1 MKREKLIAVISAICL
16 AAGLM
21 ACGGADET
29 AVNNA
34 SENTP
39 TSQQEQAS
47 NGEAVQADA
56 GTWQNNGETVN
67 LEWFMSAGVVP
78 QTWDTNQYVM
88 GQITEKT
95 GVTISA
101 DIPAE
106 DADTKLN
113 LLIASG
119 QLPDII
125 TTTNSTLIKD
135 MIDADLVW
143 PLQEFF
149 ETYLPDSHI
158 INDSNESFPEDIKE
172 QLILRDGDWYSFPSH
187 ILSAENR
194 EKWGLPDATRELWE
208 STDYRNNGGV
218 ISWMSLE
225 LQKKMY
231 LRNPACWKHLRK

>member
-1 MKREKLIAVISAICL
+1 
-16 AAGLM
+16 
-21 ACGGADET
+21 
-29 AVNNA
+29 
-34 SENTP
+34 
-39 TSQQEQAS
+39 
-47 NGEAVQADA
+47 
-56 GTWQNNGETVN
+56 
-67 LEWFMSAGVVP
+67 
-78 QTWDTNQYVM
+78 M

-158 INDSNESFPEDIKE
+158 INDSNASFPEDIKE

-194 EKWGLPDATRELWE
+194 EKWGLPDATREPVSYTHLDVYKRQASRQDMRCAVKIRIIW
-208 STDYRNNGGV
+208 Y
-218 ISWMSLE
+218 WMPWIPWMGSG
-225 LQKKMY
+225 
-231 LRNPACWKHLRK
+231 

>member
-125 TTTNSTLIKD
+125 TIQ
-135 MIDADLVW
+135 I
-143 PLQEFF
+143 
-149 ETYLPDSHI
+149 LP
-158 INDSNESFPEDIKE
+158 
-172 QLILRDGDWYSFPSH
+172 
-187 ILSAENR
+187 
-194 EKWGLPDATRELWE
+194 
-208 STDYRNNGGV
+208 
-218 ISWMSLE
+218 
-225 LQKKMY
+225 
-231 LRNPACWKHLRK
+231 